1 MTPIT
6 PSQPPAFRRAP
17 VSSHLILLAL
27 SLITIFPIYWM
38 LLTSLRPNSELYS
51 ASLVPTQITFE
62 HYVRAWNAIPMGRML
77 LNTLVMAFS
86 QAVLQVVTS
95 VLAAYAFARW
105 NFPGR
110 TILYSLF
117 ALTWLVPFQATMIP
131 NYVVLT
137 QLGWR
142 NTLMGLIV
150 PHASSAFAILLLF
163 QAFKSFPLEL
173 IDAARIDGATNW
185 GVLWRVIGPN
195 LRATIASLGV
205 LLFISAWNDYFWPL
219 LVTSRLENSTIQIGL
234 QMFMSTDGNLWG
246 PLMAAASIA
255 SLPILVVYIILQR
268 QVIDS
273 FVKSGLR

>member
-1 MTPIT
+1 MAALHTT
-6 PSQPPAFRRAP
+6 SSGKLRRSSP
-17 VSSHLILLAL
+17 VSHLILIVL
-27 SLITIFPIYWM
+27 SLVAVFPIYWM
-38 LLTSLRPNSELYS
+38 ILTSFRPEGTIYS
-51 ASLVPTQITFE
+51 ANLMPTEITLDN
-62 HYVRAWNAIPMGRML
+62 YARAWSAIPMARML
-77 LNTLVMAFS
+77 LNTVVMATS
-86 QAVLQVVTS
+86 QTVLQLLTS

-105 NFPGR
+105 NFRGKN
-110 TILYSLF
+110 ILYALF

-131 NYVVLT
+131 NYVTLT

-142 NTLMGLIV
+142 NSLAGLII

-185 GVLWRVIGPN
+185 GVLWKVVFPN
-195 LRATIASLGV
+195 LRAAVASLGV

-234 QMFMSTDGNLWG
+234 QMFLSNDGNLWG
-246 PLMAAASIA
+246 PLMAAASTA
-255 SLPILVVYIILQR
+255 SLPILIVYVLLQR
-268 QVIDS
+268 QIIDS